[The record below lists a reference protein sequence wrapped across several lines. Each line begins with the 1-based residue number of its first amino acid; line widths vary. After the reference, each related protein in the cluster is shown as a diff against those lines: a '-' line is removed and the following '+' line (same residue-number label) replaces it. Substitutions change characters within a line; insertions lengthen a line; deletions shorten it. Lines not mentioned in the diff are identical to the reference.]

1 MENKDSK
8 YKMSIIKDINTL
20 EQLSKHDTL
29 IRNHTKEFIKCN
41 DTADDLVNDMYLSLN
56 RAMLKG
62 KVIDGGYVHITLQ
75 NLYKNYL
82 KFKVNRFDFGDSI
95 NEAKI
100 PEFEDKFE
108 DTYQDKIYEESLY
121 EEIEARIE
129 NLTWYEKKIL
139 EFEDVISLS
148 ELARQS
154 GITYRSLCYSR
165 DKMRDKLGVIKKH
178 HADSKNNPLNNN
190 DND

>member
-1 MENKDSK
+1 MKNKEPK
-8 YKMSIIKDINTL
+8 YKLSVIKDITTL
-20 EQLSKHDTL
+20 TELSKYDTL
-29 IRNHTKEFIKCN
+29 IRNHAKEFIRCKE
-41 DTADDLVNDMYLSLN
+41 TADDLVNDMYLSLN
-56 RAMLKG
+56 KAMLKG
-62 KVIDGGYVHITLQ
+62 KNIDGGYIHITLQ
-75 NLYKNYL
+75 NLYKNHL
-82 KFKVNRFDFGDSI
+82 KFKIGRFDFGDSI

-100 PEFEDKFE
+100 PEFEDNFE
-108 DTYQDKIYEESLY
+108 ETYQDKLYQESLY
-121 EEIEARIE
+121 EELEVRIE